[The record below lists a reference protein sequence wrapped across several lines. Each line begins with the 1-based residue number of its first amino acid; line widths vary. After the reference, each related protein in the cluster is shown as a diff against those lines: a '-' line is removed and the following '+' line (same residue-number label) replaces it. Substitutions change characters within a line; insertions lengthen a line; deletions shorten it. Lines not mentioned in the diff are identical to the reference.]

1 MLRLRRFIAPIVLA
15 SCLIAGATLTPALA
29 LIDRGEPPVVLGPII
44 LDSMRD
50 AGHDWGW
57 LGLLGL
63 TGLAGLLGRAPGT
76 VHGRTGERQVHELA
90 RSRRSRPDMKSVRGV
105 HGRSP

>member
-63 TGLAGLLGRAPGT
+63 TGLAGLLGRAPGNPRT
-76 VHGRTGERQVHELA
+76 DFMSGRERRPA
-90 RSRRSRPDMKSVRGV
+90 R
-105 HGRSP
+105 